1 MMALNILKSE
11 FLIFLPIFVNY
22 TNFFFKEIL
31 TTDLQPFR
39 IVHQQIQTKTCLRNS
54 LTSETSQKL
63 SELPLIKG

>member
-1 MMALNILKSE
+1 MMALNILKTE

-31 TTDLQPFR
+31 TTDLELFR
-39 IVHQQIQTKTCLRNS
+39 IVHQQIQAKTCFRNS